1 MEGCQADTPNRRYQ
15 RWTDREDALIQA
27 RLDAAGAKR
36 VPNRAW
42 ENIAA
47 TIGRP
52 VYAVQKRAWRL
63 RHGNPL
69 LGA

>member
-1 MEGCQADTPNRRYQ
+1 MGGCQVDTPSRRYQ
-15 RWTDREDALIQA
+15 RWTDREDALILA

-36 VPNRAW
+36 VPNAAW
-42 ENIAA
+42 LAVAA

-63 RHGNPL
+63 RHGDPL